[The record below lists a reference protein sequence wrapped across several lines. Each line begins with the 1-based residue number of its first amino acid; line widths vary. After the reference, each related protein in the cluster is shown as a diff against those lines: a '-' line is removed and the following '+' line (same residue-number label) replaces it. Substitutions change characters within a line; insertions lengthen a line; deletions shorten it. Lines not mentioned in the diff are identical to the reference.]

1 MGIWSLIL
9 LLAMGII
16 IGSIT
21 VWQGWEPGQ
30 ALEKANFNL
39 TKVYEQKAIAA
50 LGKATQDEDRKSS
63 CRA

>member
-1 MGIWSLIL
+1 
-9 LLAMGII
+9 MGII